1 LGSSLTVTGID
12 AGYGAVSVLS
22 DVSVR
27 AGNGETVVLLGT
39 NGNGKTTLMR
49 CITGQIVPSRGRIV
63 AEIDGEEHDLTGRPA
78 DEIAR
83 LGISLVP
90 EGRRLFPKLSVE
102 ENLLLG
108 AYRKAARSQ
117 IAHNLDFCFETFPR
131 LKERRRQLAGLMS
144 GGEQQMLAL
153 GRALMSGPRILLV
166 DEPSVG
172 LAPIL
177 VARVIDKI
185 AELTAALG
193 LTVLM
198 AEQYFEQA
206 SRIANRGYVLVHGRV
221 ALSADSIAD
230 LRNSDVV
237 QRLYLGT
244 A

>member
-1 LGSSLTVTGID
+1 MGSSLTVTGID

-63 AEIDGEEHDLTGRPA
+63 AEIDGKEHDLTGRPA

-153 GRALMSGPRILLV
+153 GRALMSGPRILLI

-198 AEQYFEQA
+198 AEQNFEQA

-221 ALSADSIAD
+221 VLAADSIAD

>member
-1 LGSSLTVTGID
+1 LGSSLTVTGLD

-27 AGNGETVVLLGT
+27 AGDGETVVLLGT

-49 CITGQIVPSRGRIV
+49 CITGQIVPARGRIV
-63 AEIDGEEHDLTGRPA
+63 AEIDGEQHDLTGRPA

-117 IAHNLDFCFETFPR
+117 IPHNLDFCFETFPR
-131 LKERRRQLAGLMS
+131 LKERRRQMAGSMS

-198 AEQYFEQA
+198 AEQNFEQA

-221 ALSADSIAD
+221 AFSADSIAD
-230 LRNSDVV
+230 LKNSDVV

>member
-1 LGSSLTVTGID
+1 LGSSLTVTGLD

-49 CITGQIVPSRGRIV
+49 CITGQIVPSRGRII
-63 AEIDGEEHDLTGRPA
+63 AEVDGEQHDLTGRPA

-108 AYRKAARSQ
+108 AYRKAARRQ
-117 IAHNLDFCFETFPR
+117 IARNLDFCFETFPR
-131 LKERRRQLAGLMS
+131 LKERRRQLAGSMS

-177 VARVIDKI
+177 VARMIDKI

-198 AEQYFEQA
+198 AEQNFEQA

-221 ALSADSIAD
+221 AFSADSIAE

-237 QRLYLGT
+237 RRLYLGT

>member
-1 LGSSLTVTGID
+1 LGSSLTVTGIE

-49 CITGQIVPSRGRIV
+49 CITGQIVPTRGRIV

-90 EGRRLFPKLSVE
+90 EGRRLFSKLSVE

-117 IAHNLDFCFETFPR
+117 IANNLDFCFETFPR

-177 VARVIDKI
+177 VARMMDKI

-198 AEQYFEQA
+198 AEQNFEQA

-221 ALSADSIAD
+221 ALSAESIAD